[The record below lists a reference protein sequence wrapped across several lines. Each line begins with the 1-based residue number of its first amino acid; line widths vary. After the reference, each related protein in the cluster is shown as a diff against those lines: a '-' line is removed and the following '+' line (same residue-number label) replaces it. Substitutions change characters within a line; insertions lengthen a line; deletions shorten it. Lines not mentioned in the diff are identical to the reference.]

1 MGEVKI
7 LDKVF
12 VDVSENVEKA
22 IQNLTGKRVKFDLI
36 RNFIT
41 NEKNTMFYLD
51 KKMNS
56 STAAGYYTDY
66 LWLDTGFRDRYDNP
80 ILICLHNSNDG
91 YVGHYTGTIKE
102 LCNFLKSYHRKNTK
116 EIAKNYSR
124 FINKYNNRVSER
136 TNVYVSDPL
145 EYAAKNGNEHSDKRE
160 ETAFSLAFKCAGI
173 KVEDMTGEVADEL
186 VVQAADPQEEEINE
200 IEKEITIGL
209 LVEQMESMQKYID
222 ELLLRI
228 ENNEKT
234 SYEEIERLKT
244 QNQEYK
250 KALVNIRLFNSE
262 NEPNEE
268 SPKEDRKRGHNL
280 LERNKK
286 ILVFGNSD
294 IRISEMRAIARDDY
308 GFEKNDFEFMID
320 YEKIKSAGY
329 RIHNSDKYV
338 AVIFGNCP
346 HKVAGIGNYSNIIEE
361 FKQRDDCPISV
372 DARTKSGDL
381 KITKQSF
388 REALTEVCKK
398 LIDKVN

>member
-1 MGEVKI
+1 
-7 LDKVF
+7 
-12 VDVSENVEKA
+12 
-22 IQNLTGKRVKFDLI
+22 
-36 RNFIT
+36 
-41 NEKNTMFYLD
+41 
-51 KKMNS
+51 
-56 STAAGYYTDY
+56 
-66 LWLDTGFRDRYDNP
+66 
-80 ILICLHNSNDG
+80 
-91 YVGHYTGTIKE
+91 
-102 LCNFLKSYHRKNTK
+102 
-116 EIAKNYSR
+116 
-124 FINKYNNRVSER
+124 
-136 TNVYVSDPL
+136 
-145 EYAAKNGNEHSDKRE
+145 
-160 ETAFSLAFKCAGI
+160 
-173 KVEDMTGEVADEL
+173 MTGEVADEL

-200 IEKEITIGL
+200 IEKEITMGL